1 MTTMTISRRGFL
13 QGAGAL
19 IVTFGLPIERRAQ
32 LATPLEKRALYSS
45 VDSWLAVGQDGG
57 VTLFT
62 GKVELGTGVE
72 TALSQ
77 IVAEELDVPVA
88 RITVVQGDTARTP
101 DQGYTVGSKTIDRGG
116 PQLRQA
122 AAEARLALLELAA
135 SALGVPADQLTVK
148 DGAVSVHGDA
158 SRSVSY
164 GDLIGGRRFQRT
176 IGTARPKRPAD
187 YTVVGTSTPRVEVPA
202 KVTGVHAYVQNVRLP
217 GMLHGRVVRPA
228 TIGAHVER
236 VDDAPLRSLPGVVQA
251 VRMADFVGVVCEREE
266 QAIHAAQALAVTWR
280 EAATLPEMSQLYRT
294 LRGASTTDKTLTNV
308 GDVAVALGDSAK
320 TVRATYE
327 WPFQMH
333 GSIGPSCAVA
343 DVRPDEATVWCASQ
357 GVFGLRDSLAQLLK
371 LSPER
376 VRVIFAEGA
385 GCYGHNGADD
395 AAADAALLSQ
405 AVGRPV
411 RVQWMRHDEH
421 GWEPKGC
428 PMVIDVRGGLNPQ
441 GAVVA
446 WDYAVWSPT
455 HSSRPANHAGNL
467 LAGQLVGL
475 TPKTVLV
482 GGDRNARHT
491 YVFPNDRVTIHWV
504 PAVPLRVSALRGL
517 GAPQNSF
524 ANESFMDE
532 LAAAAGADPVE
543 FRLRH
548 LKDPRAV
555 AVVEAAAKLAG
566 WQPRPS
572 SRPTTAGDE
581 VACGR
586 GVAFVQYENDQA
598 YVAIVA
604 DVEVHRRTGAL
615 RVTKAFVAQDCGL
628 VINPDG
634 VKNQIEG
641 NVVQTISRTL
651 KEEVQFDRSR
661 VTSLDWRGYPILT
674 FAEAPD
680 VIEIALIDRPEERAM
695 GVGEP
700 AACPVPAAIA
710 NAIYDATG
718 ARIRAVPMT
727 PDRLKAALDAVARA

>member
-19 IVTFGLPIERRAQ
+19 IVTFALPVELRAQ
-32 LATPLEKRALYSS
+32 VATPPEKRALYSS
-45 VDSWLAVGQDGG
+45 VDSWLAVGADGR

-101 DQGYTVGSKTIDRGG
+101 DQGYTVGSKTIELGG

-135 SALGVPADQLTVK
+135 AKLGVAVDQLTAK
-148 DGAVSVHGDA
+148 DGSVSMRGDA
-158 SRSVSY
+158 SRRVSY
-164 GDLIGGRRFQRT
+164 GELIGGQRFQRA
-176 IGTARPKRPAD
+176 IGNATPKRPAD
-187 YTVVGTSTPRVEVPA
+187 YTVVGASVPRVEIPA
-202 KVTGVHAYVQNVRLP
+202 KVAGIHEYVQNVRLP
-217 GMLHGRVVRPA
+217 GMLHGRVVRPSS
-228 TIGAHVER
+228 IGARFER
-236 VDDAPLRSLPGVVQA
+236 VDEDSLRGLPGLVKI
-251 VRMADFVGVVCEREE
+251 VRTADFVGVVCEREE
-266 QAIHAAQALAVTWR
+266 QAIRAAQALQVTWR
-280 EAATLPEMSQLYRT
+280 EAATLPEMSELYPT
-294 LRGASTTDKTLTNV
+294 LRAMQTTDKTLMDV
-308 GDVAVALGDSAK
+308 GDVGGALAGAAK
-320 TVRATYE
+320 TAHATYE

-343 DVRPDEATVWCASQ
+343 DVRPDGATIWCASQ
-357 GVFGLRDSLAQLLK
+357 GVFALRPALAQLLK
-371 LSPER
+371 LPPEQ

-385 GCYGHNGADD
+385 GCYGHNGVDD

-428 PMVIDVRGGLNPQ
+428 PMVMDVRGGLDTQ
-441 GAVVA
+441 AAVIA

-455 HSSRPANHAGNL
+455 HSSRPAGNAGNTL
-467 LAGQLVGL
+467 PGQLVGL
-475 TPKTVLV
+475 APKTVFI
-482 GGDRNARHT
+482 GGDRNARHS
-491 YVFPNDRVTIHWV
+491 YVFPNTRVIIHWL
-504 PAVPLRVSALRGL
+504 PTVPLRVSALRGL
-517 GAPQNSF
+517 AAPQNSF

-532 LAAAAGADPVE
+532 LAAAAGTDPVE

-566 WQPRPS
+566 WQRRPS
-572 SRPTTAGDE
+572 PKPGTGSAA
-581 VACGR
+581 VATGR
-586 GVAFVQYENDQA
+586 GIAYAQYENDQA
-598 YVAIVA
+598 YVAMVA
-604 DVEVHRRTGAL
+604 EVTVNRRTGAV
-615 RVTKAFVAQDCGL
+615 RVMKVFVAHDCGL

-651 KEEVQFDRSR
+651 KEEVRFDRSR

-680 VIEIALIDRPEERAM
+680 DIEITLINRPEERAM
-695 GVGEP
+695 GAGEP
-700 AACPVPAAIA
+700 AACPVPAAVA

-718 ARIRAVPMT
+718 ARLRRVPLT
-727 PDRLKAALDAVARA
+727 PEHVKAALDAVPRG